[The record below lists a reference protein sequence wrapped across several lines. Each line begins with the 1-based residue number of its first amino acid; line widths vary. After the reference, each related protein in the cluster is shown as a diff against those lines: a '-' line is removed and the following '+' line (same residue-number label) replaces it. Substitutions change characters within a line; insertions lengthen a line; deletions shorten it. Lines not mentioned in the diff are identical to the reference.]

1 MNKTVKIIL
10 IIVVTIIIIFIVR
23 ACYLSYVYSSYN
35 DIVNHEFDV
44 KSAWSQVEGQ
54 YQRRIDIIKNISY
67 NINKTSKN
75 TTSQIQDLTSTVDSL
90 SNIKMDPK
98 DSISIQNY
106 VIAQEI
112 IFERAQSVLELENH
126 LEDFKLQLEG
136 SENRISFSLKSYNE
150 VVTSYN
156 STIQKF
162 PKSVISKMFGFTNY
176 PMISIPQEAN

>member
-35 DIVNHEFDV
+35 DLVNHEFDV

-136 SENRISFSLKSYNE
+136 SENRISSSLKSYNE

-176 PMISIPQEAN
+176 PIISIPQEAN